1 MRALWSAVPG
11 GSYGI
16 HLVVGAVISV
26 VAITATAA
34 LFDRRL
40 LRRG

>member
-1 MRALWSAVPG
+1 MRALWSAAG
-11 GSYGI
+11 GETFRAY
-16 HLVVGAVISV
+16 LVLGSV
-26 VAITATAA
+26 ASLVALLLAIR

>member
-1 MRALWSAVPG
+1 MRALWSAAG
-11 GSYGI
+11 GETFGAY
-16 HLVVGAVISV
+16 LVLGSV
-26 VAITATAA
+26 ASLVALLLAIR